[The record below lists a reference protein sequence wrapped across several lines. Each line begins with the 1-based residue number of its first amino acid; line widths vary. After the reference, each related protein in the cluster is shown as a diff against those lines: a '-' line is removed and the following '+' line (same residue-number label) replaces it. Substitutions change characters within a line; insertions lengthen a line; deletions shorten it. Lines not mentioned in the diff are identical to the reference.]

1 MNSKSNANSQTR
13 YVALDVHKYYVM
25 VGGLNA
31 EYEVVLRPRR
41 VSSSRFATWAAKH
54 LRPSDE
60 VVIEAT
66 TNTWTIYDIVA
77 PKELARLSNTE
88 PWASQT
94 PFVMQI
100 PGFGLIV
107 TMTALA
113 AIGDIGRF
121 CVDKKLVGYSGL
133 HPSVHQSGEIHR
145 HGRITKEGRKDLRWA
160 AVEAAWAAVR
170 SNAYWKSEFK
180 RLKKRMHAN
189 QAIVAIARRLLVA
202 LWHVLTKKEPYRL
215 SSQEQKVRKMLR
227 WSWCM
232 GDQALD
238 GLTRQQFIRYA
249 LMRLDVDYEGPTIE
263 HGGYPR
269 RIASAEEVLAICPE
283 LSPPD

>member
-1 MNSKSNANSQTR
+1 MLRNRLHSVIHRHNLVPPKGRLFAQKHRQWWTEQDLPQLEKLQVAQNLTTLDHLTSQ
-13 YVALDVHKYYVM
+13 
-25 VGGLNA
+25 
-31 EYEVVLRPRR
+31 
-41 VSSSRFATWAAKH
+41 
-54 LRPSDE
+54 
-60 VVIEAT
+60 IEAV
-66 TNTWTIYDIVA
+66 D
-77 PKELARLSNTE
+77 KELARLSNTE

-107 TMTALA
+107 TMTVLA
-113 AIGDIGRF
+113 AIGDISRF
-121 CVDKKLVGYSGL
+121 CADKKLVGYSGL

-145 HGRITKEGRKDLRWA
+145 YGRITKEGRKDLRWA

-215 SSQEQKVRKMLR
+215 SSQEQTVRKMLR

-232 GDQALD
+232 DDQALD

-249 LMRLDVDYEGPTIE
+249 LMRLDVDYEGSTIE
-263 HGGYPR
+263 YGGYPR
-269 RIASAEEVLAICPE
+269 RIASAKEVLAICPD